1 MEKVWSDFLLVF
13 WSNNTRVIENP
24 YCHYCD
30 WLMSVLCYGEK
41 HALSQRKC
49 WTMWAFE
56 LCARWCWKESWIT
69 TTVCVKCL
77 RNILIL
83 QYIYH
88 FVLDF
93 LFFVFPCRRVYYP
106 ADSNQGNANVMPQY
120 TWVQRLPWQPVVSAL
135 FFLRHF
141 TIFKR
146 HSLFF
151 HSSAVWCCRFL
162 LLDLMP
168 LSPMQNSLGLV
179 WIEGL

>member
-88 FVLDF
+88 FVFDF
-93 LFFVFPCRRVYYP
+93 FVLFFY
-106 ADSNQGNANVMPQY
+106 ADEY
-120 TWVQRLPWQPVVSAL
+120 TIQPTVTKETPTSCLNTREFKGCHGSQWFQRY
-135 FFLRHF
+135 F
-141 TIFKR
+141 
-146 HSLFF
+146 
-151 HSSAVWCCRFL
+151 SAVILPFL
-162 LLDLMP
+162 NGTVCSFTRVPFDAADFYY
-168 LSPMQNSLGLV
+168 
-179 WIEGL
+179 